1 LERVRL
7 HDRRPGAGDRDAQ
20 LTVAQQVSLTDAVT
34 VLTPQVI
41 ALLDARKGLNM
52 FKKVDV
58 PVFGVVENMSC
69 VL

>member
-1 LERVRL
+1 M
-7 HDRRPGAGDRDAQ
+7 
-20 LTVAQQVSLTDAVT
+20 AQQVSLTDAVT